1 MVVYPLSNRRFLPH
15 IRLCVNNREFVSYR
29 SSRTK
34 SSWAPQFRQHDLW
47 KEFIVGSTVDYQN
60 KTHPNYGQ
68 NSQVGLILVVCQK
81 MPFLLSFYSFIQK
94 LNVSNLNRK
103 ALIRNA
109 VFRLLLL
116 TYFFS
121 TSFEKNFSFF
131 IVYKCNIQSAV
142 LAGIQIY

>member
-1 MVVYPLSNRRFLPH
+1 MRILEDAKQK
-15 IRLCVNNREFVSYR
+15 VNPKLMELFH
-29 SSRTK
+29 T
-34 SSWAPQFRQHDLW
+34 APRGKGGRGRGGGGGFGGRGRGGG
-47 KEFIVGSTVDYQN
+47 GSTVDYQN

-131 IVYKCNIQSAV
+131 IVYKCNIQSAA

>member
-1 MVVYPLSNRRFLPH
+1 
-15 IRLCVNNREFVSYR
+15 
-29 SSRTK
+29 
-34 SSWAPQFRQHDLW
+34 
-47 KEFIVGSTVDYQN
+47 
-60 KTHPNYGQ
+60 
-68 NSQVGLILVVCQK
+68 

-121 TSFEKNFSFF
+121 TSFEKTFLSLSFTSATFRALLSPEFKSIRIYNFSSTNNNLSKPKFRRLETELDGSTRCVSLF
-131 IVYKCNIQSAV
+131 VTKSFEETCTFDLLFGPV
-142 LAGIQIY
+142 